1 MSEDGEEEDNST
13 LGSPDIEEGSDI
25 DEGDDDRVA

>member
-1 MSEDGEEEDNST
+1 MSEDGEEEDSST

-25 DEGDDDRVA
+25 EEGDE